1 MKSLTLAAVAA
12 ATTVLAAGAA
22 SAQDANWYVQ
32 GNVGGTFGSRLDGAS
47 APPIATPDRKGDT
60 GWAVSGAVGR
70 EFSNNLRAEV
80 EGVYL
85 SADNKHASPGK
96 TSTLGG
102 FVNGYYDFN
111 RGGQFQP
118 FVGAGVGFA
127 QVSSRGDDDTGFAYQ
142 LKAGVAHPFNDR
154 LTGEVAYRYLAVTNV
169 AAGVGDRRF
178 DGDYH
183 SSAVTVGL
191 RYKLGQ

>member
-12 ATTVLAAGAA
+12 VTTLAAGAA

-32 GNVGGTFGSRLDGAS
+32 GNAGGTFGSRLDG
-47 APPIATPDRKGDT
+47 TPDRKGDT
-60 GWAVSGAVGR
+60 GWAVSGAAGR
-70 EFSNNLRAEV
+70 EFSNNLRAEA
-80 EGVYL
+80 EAVYL
-85 SADNKHASPGK
+85 SADNKHAIPGK

-111 RGGQFQP
+111 RGGEWQP

-127 QVSSRGDDDTGFAYQ
+127 QVRSRGDDDTGFAYQ
-142 LKAGVAHPFNDR
+142 LKAGVAHPFNER
-154 LTGEVAYRYLAVTNV
+154 LTGEVAYRYLDVTNV
-169 AAGVGDRRF
+169 KAGAGDRRF

-183 SSAVTVGL
+183 ANVVTVGL

>member
-12 ATTVLAAGAA
+12 VTTLAAGAAGAA

-32 GNVGGTFGSRLDGAS
+32 GNAGGTFGSRLDG
-47 APPIATPDRKGDT
+47 TPDRKGDT
-60 GWAVSGAVGR
+60 GWAVSGAAGR
-70 EFSNNLRAEV
+70 EFGNNLRAEA
-80 EGVYL
+80 EAVYL
-85 SADNKHASPGK
+85 SADNKHAIPGK

-111 RGGQFQP
+111 RGGEWQP

-127 QVSSRGDDDTGFAYQ
+127 QVRSRGDDDTGFAYQ
-142 LKAGVAHPFNDR
+142 LKAGVAHPFNER
-154 LTGEVAYRYLAVTNV
+154 LTGEVAYRYLDVTNV
-169 AAGVGDRRF
+169 KAGAGDRRF

-183 SSAVTVGL
+183 ANVVTVGL

>member
-32 GNVGGTFGSRLDGAS
+32 GNAGGTFGSRLDGS
-47 APPIATPDRKGDT
+47 GAPPSGTPDRKGDM
-60 GWAVSGAVGR
+60 GWTVGGAVGR
-70 EFSNNLRAEV
+70 EFGNNLRGEAEAI
-80 EGVYL
+80 YL
-85 SADNKHASPGK
+85 SADNKHATPGK
-96 TSTLGG
+96 TSTLAG
-102 FVNGYYDFN
+102 FANGYYDFN
-111 RGGQFQP
+111 RGGEWQP

-127 QVSSRGDDDTGFAYQ
+127 QVRSRGADDSGFAYQ

-169 AAGVGDRRF
+169 QAGIGDRRF

-183 SSAVTVGL
+183 TSAVTVGL